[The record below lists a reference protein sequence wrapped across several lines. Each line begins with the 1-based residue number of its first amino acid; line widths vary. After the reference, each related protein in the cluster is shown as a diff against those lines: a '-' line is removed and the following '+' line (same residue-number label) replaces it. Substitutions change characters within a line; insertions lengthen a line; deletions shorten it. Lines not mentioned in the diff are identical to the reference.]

1 MSKLPAGTQ
10 LHLWRSYFAPG
21 DDVYLPTESVFF
33 HYDGPVAVVQS
44 PDGSAAVNVSMRSNG
59 IYTISTI
66 VGSRDFQEPPPSGPF
81 PTAYSSSMAVG
92 KEGQRAPFM
101 LDIAGVFEGYVLP
114 GDSAPRITQ
123 VVPSHPISWQG
134 DLAHPMSLVAGVN
147 RTSVTASVSV
157 RPADES
163 RGYPDRGFA
172 GLAVLQHHYFQPENG
187 VAPRSFVVFKNG
199 TWLF

>member
-1 MSKLPAGTQ
+1 
-10 LHLWRSYFAPG
+10 
-21 DDVYLPTESVFF
+21 
-33 HYDGPVAVVQS
+33 
-44 PDGSAAVNVSMRSNG
+44 
-59 IYTISTI
+59 
-66 VGSRDFQEPPPSGPF
+66 
-81 PTAYSSSMAVG
+81 MAVD

-114 GDSAPRITQ
+114 GDSALRITQ
-123 VVPSHPISWQG
+123 VVPSPAITWHKD

>member
-1 MSKLPAGTQ
+1 
-10 LHLWRSYFAPG
+10 
-21 DDVYLPTESVFF
+21 
-33 HYDGPVAVVQS
+33 
-44 PDGSAAVNVSMRSNG
+44 VNVSMRSNG

-66 VGSRDFQEPPPSGPF
+66 AGSRDFQEPPPSGPF
-81 PTAYSSSMAVG
+81 PTAYSSSMAVD

-123 VVPSHPISWQG
+123 VVPSHPISWHKD

-172 GLAVLQHHYFQPENG
+172 GLAVLQQHNFHPIGGFAPETLI
-187 VAPRSFVVFKNG
+187 VFKNG